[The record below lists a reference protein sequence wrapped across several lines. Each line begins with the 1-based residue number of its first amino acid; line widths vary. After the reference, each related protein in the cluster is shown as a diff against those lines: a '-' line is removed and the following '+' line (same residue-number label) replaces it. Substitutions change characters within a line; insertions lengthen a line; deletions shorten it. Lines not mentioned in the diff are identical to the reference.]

1 MRFSIAALAASVM
14 VAAAFVGGAAPAR
27 ASFIGA
33 EMTASYQYPTLG
45 SIYGQASWTPTT
57 FTVGGGVETVG
68 NVENVTSIAV
78 NFASSSLSI
87 LLTTVLGNPDPTW
100 LSSAF
105 NGPVFTATGPL
116 GIAGV
121 SVNAA
126 TTMAG
131 FDASRV
137 TFTGNTLRI
146 DWNGLSY
153 TSGTAVALDFTFVPV
168 AVPEPASFA
177 LLGAGLL
184 TLGAVARRRRNKG
197 AAI

>member
-1 MRFSIAALAASVM
+1 V
-14 VAAAFVGGAAPAR
+14 VAAAFYDKGAAPAR

-45 SIYGQASWTPTT
+45 SIYGQASWTPPT
-57 FTVGGGVETVG
+57 FIVGGGVETVG

-78 NFASSSLSI
+78 NFASSSLSM
-87 LLTTVLGNPDPTW
+87 LLTTVLGSPTW
-100 LSSAF
+100 GGADF

>member
-14 VAAAFVGGAAPAR
+14 VAAAFIGGAAPAR

-45 SIYGQASWTPTT
+45 SIYGQASWTPPT

-87 LLTTVLGNPDPTW
+87 LLTTVLGNPTW
-100 LSSAF
+100 GNSAF